1 MFCPE
6 CRSEFREEITFCQ
19 SCEVDLVGAL
29 ETEDL
34 FTSIQT
40 MEGTLAE
47 AELVPVVMGNPAEL
61 RRLQEG
67 LYRERLPSVL
77 ANAGEGAYTP
87 GTAAALYLMA
97 QEEDLQKIG
106 EYIKRA
112 NQESLHREGVVEE
125 VSLGQ
130 ITACPA
136 CGSEAPGEAAE
147 CPECGLMLGVSEDD
161 GENH

>member
-6 CRSEFREEITFCQ
+6 CRSEFRAEIVFCQ
-19 SCEVDLVGAL
+19 SCEVDLVAAL
-29 ETEDL
+29 ESEDL
-34 FTSIQT
+34 FTSIQK
-40 MEGTLAE
+40 MEATLAE
-47 AELVPVVMGNPAEL
+47 VALVPVVMGNPPEL

-87 GTAAALYLMA
+87 GTAAQLYLMA
-97 QEEDLQKIG
+97 PEEDLPKIAD
-106 EYIKRA
+106 YITRT

-130 ITACPA
+130 ISSCPA
-136 CGSEAPGEAAE
+136 CGSDAPTEAAE
-147 CPECGLMLGVSEDD
+147 CPECGLMLGVSEDRSED
-161 GENH
+161 H